1 MVGESAREGGEVVR
15 IVVAIAVA
23 VSVVKKG
30 LEGGD
35 KVDWGL
41 EKGGGTGGFVVVE
54 EEEEEERKDEGWR
67 MLAMWNVCE
76 IFGLGDRPLFVG
88 LSS

>member
-1 MVGESAREGGEVVR
+1 MLKLVGESAREGREVVS

-23 VSVVKKG
+23 VNFVKRG

-41 EKGGGTGGFVVVE
+41 EKGGVTGGFVVVVVE
-54 EEEEEERKDEGWR
+54 EEAEERKDEGWR
-67 MLAMWNVCE
+67 ILAMW
-76 IFGLGDRPLFVG
+76 IFFF
-88 LSS
+88 

>member
-1 MVGESAREGGEVVR
+1 MLKLVGESAREGREVVS

-23 VSVVKKG
+23 VSVVVNFVKRG

-41 EKGGGTGGFVVVE
+41 EKGGGTGGFVVVVVE
-54 EEEEEERKDEGWR
+54 EEAEERKDEGWR
-67 MLAMWNVCE
+67 ILAMW
-76 IFGLGDRPLFVG
+76 IFFL
-88 LSS
+88 

>member
-1 MVGESAREGGEVVR
+1 MLKLEGESAKEGREVVS

-23 VSVVKKG
+23 VSVVKRG

-41 EKGGGTGGFVVVE
+41 EKGGDTGGFVVVVVVE
-54 EEEEEERKDEGWR
+54 EEEERRDEGWR
-67 MLAMWNVCE
+67 ILAMWIV
-76 IFGLGDRPLFVG
+76 
-88 LSS
+88 